1 MNTPKKE
8 ERVDTLERALI
19 RAHEAQEAP
28 HFSRDWTAD
37 VMRDVRR
44 QASREPSFSEVPR
57 VVWRAA
63 AIVAIVSTLFVGSVL
78 AWTAGQGEADFTALL
93 TMATA
98 DSMLSTGEP

>member
-8 ERVDTLERALI
+8 ARVDTLERALI

-28 HFSRDWTAD
+28 HFPPDWTAD
-37 VMRDVRR
+37 VMRDIRR
-44 QASREPSFSEVPR
+44 QASRESSLSEVPR

-63 AIVAIVSTLFVGSVL
+63 AVVAIVSTLFVGSVL

-98 DSMLSTGEP
+98 DSMLSIGEP